1 MPRRSLA
8 LFLAVSFAVL
18 WFPGCMTL
26 LGKRT
31 QGVTVTARPAGARVL
46 VDGRVEGVTPLAL
59 KLDKKPPHVIRIEKE
74 GYRPVEIRLKT
85 RRNWFPIIF
94 PNLLWAGLGLPAL
107 ANVDSQ
113 TARDR
118 FFSAA
123 FITLGVAAPV
133 SAILLDAHS
142 AKSRVITP
150 SHLVIALE
158 EGGAGGPP
166 VIVEM
171 DPVDFRGL
179 TWISV
184 LADDE
189 SAGRKP

>member
-1 MPRRSLA
+1 
-8 LFLAVSFAVL
+8 V
-18 WFPGCMTL
+18 TL
-26 LGKRT
+26 LGKKT

-46 VDGRVEGVTPLAL
+46 VDGRAEGVTPLAL
-59 KLDKKPPHVIRIEKE
+59 RLAKKPPHVIRIEKE

-85 RRNWFPIIF
+85 RRNWFPVIF

-118 FFSAA
+118 FFSTA
-123 FITLGVAAPV
+123 FITLGVVAPV

-166 VIVEM
+166 LIVEM
-171 DPVDFRGL
+171 DPEDFRNL
-179 TWISV
+179 AWISV
-184 LADDE
+184 VADDE